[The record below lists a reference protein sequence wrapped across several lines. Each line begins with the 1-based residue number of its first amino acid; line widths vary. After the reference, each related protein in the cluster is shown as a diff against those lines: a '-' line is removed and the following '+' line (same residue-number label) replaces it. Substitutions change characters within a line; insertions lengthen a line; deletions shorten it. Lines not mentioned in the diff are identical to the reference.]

1 MAGLTTN
8 GFTIPS
14 IQDLLSDMKADLDSL
29 SGRDVSIAPDTPI
42 GVQLT
47 VVASQLEKLWASA
60 QAVYDSKNKAKAEG
74 TSLDDL
80 AAWLNIT
87 RFPETKSSG
96 YETFLGTKGTVIPQG
111 TQIQDPNS
119 TLVCTINNTTTIDNA
134 SCNGA
139 ILSLVSVI
147 IGNVYIITINTI
159 QYTYTAIV
167 GDTSTTVLNNLVAQ
181 ITNPSIIAS
190 VENNKIKI
198 LGSTSVSNF
207 SITVNQ
213 NLNIDNIYTSAIATL
228 TTSGAVYISA
238 NTMTKLVNGISG
250 IVSVNNREDFN
261 TGEAEETDESLRLR
275 ISKEIV
281 KGKATPDAIISNLK
295 SRVAGITDIII
306 VQNLTGAPDGS
317 GRPSH
322 SFETYIVGGDT
333 QSIANVLWDVS
344 PAGIQTWGTNTVTV
358 TDSNGDTQY
367 VRFSRLQAVS
377 LFIKVVYTVYSEE
390 SLTPDIQNVIKN
402 IVEDQVNS
410 YGAGVDFIPQRL
422 FGPIFSGTTGV
433 QSLDIQ
439 WSLNGTT
446 WSSTTKPISQ
456 FEVARTTLA
465 NITVVP

>member
-1 MAGLTTN
+1 MAGLTIN
-8 GFTIPS
+8 GFTTPS

-96 YETFLGTKGTVIPQG
+96 YETFLGTKGTIVPQG

-119 TLVCTINNTTTIDNA
+119 TLVCTTDSTTTLDNS
-134 SCNGA
+134 SCNGVL
-139 ILSLVSVI
+139 ISLVSVV
-147 IGNVYIITINTI
+147 IGDVYTITINTV
-159 QYTYTAIV
+159 QYTYTAV
-167 GDTSTTVLNNLVAQ
+167 TGDTTITVLNNLAAL
-181 ITNPSIIAS
+181 ITHPSTSTS
-190 VENNKIKI
+190 VENNKIKVI
-198 LGSTSVSNF
+198 GSTSVANF
-207 SITVNQ
+207 SITVNP
-213 NLNIDNIYTSAIATL
+213 NLNIDSIYTAIPVTL
-228 TTSGAVYISA
+228 TESGSIYIPA

-275 ISKEIV
+275 ISKEVI
-281 KGKATPDAIISNLK
+281 KGKATPDSIISNLK

-306 VQNLTGAPDGS
+306 VQNLTGVSDGS

-358 TDSNGDTQY
+358 TDVNGDTQY

-377 LFIKVVYTVYSEE
+377 LFVKVTYTTYSEE
-390 SLTPDIQNVIKN
+390 SLTPNIQNVIKN

-446 WSSTTKPISQ
+446 WSSATKPISQ

-465 NITVVP
+465 NITVIP